1 MTGIC
6 TMCKEGFTWQWGG
19 SFGECVQIQITNES
33 APAFSGCSIPP
44 SKANQHCDAAHC
56 QAQVA
61 NVKEIYRGQ
70 PKDPCQDSPS
80 ELDIDTQA
88 TEDHTTHL

>member
-1 MTGIC
+1 MAVGWEFWR
-6 TMCKEGFTWQWGG
+6 MCADPTYKQ
-19 SFGECVQIQITNES
+19 ES
-33 APAFSGCSIPP
+33 APAFSGCSVPP
-44 SKANQHCDAAHC
+44 SKANRHCDAAHC

-80 ELDIDTQA
+80 ELDIDAQA
-88 TEDHTTHL
+88 TEDHTRHL